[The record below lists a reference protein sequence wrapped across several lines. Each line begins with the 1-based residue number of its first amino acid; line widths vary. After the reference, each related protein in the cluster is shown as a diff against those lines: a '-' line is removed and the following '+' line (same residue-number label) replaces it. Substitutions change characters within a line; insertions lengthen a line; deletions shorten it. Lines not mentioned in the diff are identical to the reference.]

1 MFYCITTFHI
11 LSKAHKC
18 LAFGESTQLA

>member
-11 LSKAHKC
+11 LSKAHK
-18 LAFGESTQLA
+18 FVIGESTQLA